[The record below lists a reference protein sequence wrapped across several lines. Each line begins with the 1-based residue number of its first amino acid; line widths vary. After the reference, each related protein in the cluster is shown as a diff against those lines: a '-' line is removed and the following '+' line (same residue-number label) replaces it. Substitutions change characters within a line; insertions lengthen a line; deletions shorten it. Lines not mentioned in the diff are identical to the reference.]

1 MDKQLQVS
9 GGEGNEAME
18 IGLQFANNEIKN
30 DEGIPLSMIIVI
42 GDAPPNTVEEVEFKR
57 KRAALQAGNPNYWS
71 ETKSKNY

>member
-1 MDKQLQVS
+1 
-9 GGEGNEAME
+9 ME

-57 KRAALQAGNPNYWS
+57 KRAAL
-71 ETKSKNY
+71 